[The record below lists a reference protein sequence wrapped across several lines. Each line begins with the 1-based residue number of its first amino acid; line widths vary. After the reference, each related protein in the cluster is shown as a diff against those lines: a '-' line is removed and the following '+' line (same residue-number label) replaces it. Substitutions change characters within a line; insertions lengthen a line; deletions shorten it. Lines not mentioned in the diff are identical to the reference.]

1 MLRTRRRKS
10 VLAAAA
16 LVATTMLLTACQG
29 EDTEDGGKPAGA
41 TASDSA
47 AKGKSGDAGSGT
59 GTGSESSSGAKGSK
73 SGKVSGKWSGTV
85 SYLAPGKY
93 TVTDANGA
101 KQAFFTSEDTDI
113 EGAGKICGDADGQA
127 ATPCTEEELEAAAK
141 KGFGAT
147 VDVKDGVAVSII
159 EDHTSTGGGSGTGGG
174 NGTDGGNG
182 MGEGEKSGLFS
193 GTLGYMAPGKYSLS
207 RDGEE
212 RAFVTA
218 TDTVINGAGW
228 ICGDAATVTPCTEE
242 DLEAVAKKGGVAVVV
257 QVENGVAVTIDEEH
271 N

>member
-29 EDTEDGGKPAGA
+29 EDTEDGSKSTGA
-41 TASDSA
+41 TASESA
-47 AKGKSGDAGSGT
+47 AKGKSGDGGSGT
-59 GTGSESSSGAKGSK
+59 GTGTGTGGESPSGEKGSK
-73 SGKVSGKWSGTV
+73 SGMVSGKWAGTV

-93 TVTDANGA
+93 TVTDANGTE
-101 KQAFFTSEDTDI
+101 QAFFTSEDTDI

-159 EDHTSTGGGSGTGGG
+159 EDHTDSG
-174 NGTDGGNG
+174 NGGGNG
-182 MGEGEKSGLFS
+182 MGEGERSGLFS

-207 RDGEE
+207 RDGNE
-212 RAFVTA
+212 RAFVTT

-228 ICGDAATVTPCTEE
+228 ICGDAQTVTPCTEK
-242 DLEAVAKKGGVAVVV
+242 DLEAAAKKGSVAVAV
-257 QVENGVAVTIDEEH
+257 QVEDGVAVTIDEEH

>member
-1 MLRTRRRKS
+1 MLRTHRRKS

-29 EDTEDGGKPAGA
+29 GATEDGGKSTGA

-47 AKGKSGDAGSGT
+47 AKGKSDDGGT
-59 GTGSESSSGAKGSK
+59 GTGGQAQSVSKGSK
-73 SGKVSGKWSGTV
+73 SGMVSGKWAGTV
-85 SYLAPGKY
+85 AYLAPGKY

-101 KQAFFTSEDTDI
+101 EQAFFTAEDTDI

-141 KGFGAT
+141 QGFGAT

-159 EDHTSTGGGSGTGGG
+159 EDHTDSG
-174 NGTDGGNG
+174 NGDGNGGG
-182 MGEGEKSGLFS
+182 MGEGERSGLFS
-193 GTLGYMAPGKYSLS
+193 GTLGYLAPGKYTLS
-207 RDGEE
+207 RDGDE
-212 RAFVTA
+212 RAFFTA

-228 ICGDAATVTPCTEE
+228 ICGDAQTVTPCTEE
-242 DLEAVAKKGGVAVVV
+242 DLEAAAKKGGVAVAV
-257 QVENGVAVTIDEEH
+257 QVEDGVAVTIDEEH

>member
-1 MLRTRRRKS
+1 MLRTHRRKS

-29 EDTEDGGKPAGA
+29 EASEDDGKSTGA

-47 AKGKSGDAGSGT
+47 AKGKSDDGAT
-59 GTGSESSSGAKGSK
+59 GTGGKAQSVSKGSK
-73 SGKVSGKWSGTV
+73 SGMVSGKWAGTV
-85 SYLAPGKY
+85 AYLAPGKY

-101 KQAFFTSEDTDI
+101 EQAFFTAEDTDI
-113 EGAGKICGDADGQA
+113 EGAGRICGDADGQA

-141 KGFGAT
+141 QGFGAT

-159 EDHTSTGGGSGTGGG
+159 EDHTDS
-174 NGTDGGNG
+174 GNG
-182 MGEGEKSGLFS
+182 MGEGERSGLFS

-207 RDGEE
+207 RDGAE
-212 RAFVTA
+212 RAFFTA

-228 ICGDAATVTPCTEE
+228 ICGDAQTVTPCTEE
-242 DLEAVAKKGGVAVVV
+242 DLEAAAKKGSVAVAV
-257 QVENGVAVTIDEEH
+257 QVEDGVAVTIDEEH

>member
-1 MLRTRRRKS
+1 MLRTHRRKS

-29 EDTEDGGKPAGA
+29 GATEDGGKSTGA

-47 AKGKSGDAGSGT
+47 AKGKSDDGGT
-59 GTGSESSSGAKGSK
+59 GTSGKAQSVSKGSK
-73 SGKVSGKWSGTV
+73 RGMVSGKWAGTV
-85 SYLAPGKY
+85 AYLAPGKY

-101 KQAFFTSEDTDI
+101 EQAFFTSEDTDI
-113 EGAGKICGDADGQA
+113 EGAGKICGAADGQA

-141 KGFGAT
+141 QGFAAT

-159 EDHTSTGGGSGTGGG
+159 EDHTDSG
-174 NGTDGGNG
+174 NGDG
-182 MGEGEKSGLFS
+182 MGEGERSGLFS

-207 RDGEE
+207 RDGNE
-212 RAFVTA
+212 RAFFTA

-228 ICGDAATVTPCTEE
+228 ICGDAQTVTSCTEE
-242 DLEAVAKKGGVAVVV
+242 DLEAAAKKGSVAVA
-257 QVENGVAVTIDEEH
+257 VEVEVEDGVAVTIDEEH

>member
-1 MLRTRRRKS
+1 MLRTHRRKS

-29 EDTEDGGKPAGA
+29 EGTEDSGKSTGA

-47 AKGKSGDAGSGT
+47 AQGKSEDGGSGT
-59 GTGSESSSGAKGSK
+59 GADSASK
-73 SGKVSGKWSGTV
+73 SGTVTGKWVGTV

-93 TVTDANGA
+93 TVKDAKDA
-101 KQAFFTSEDTDI
+101 EQAFFTSEDTDI

-127 ATPCTEEELEAAAK
+127 ATPCTEEQLEAAAK

-159 EDHTSTGGGSGTGGG
+159 EDHADSGAGTG
-174 NGTDGGNG
+174 DG
-182 MGEGEKSGLFS
+182 MGEGEKSGLFA
-193 GTLGYMAPGKYSLS
+193 GTLGYMAPGKYSVS
-207 RDGEE
+207 RDGNQ
-212 RAFVTA
+212 RAFFTA

-228 ICGDAATVTPCTEE
+228 ICGDAETVTPCAEE
-242 DLEAVAKKGGVAVVV
+242 DLEAAAKKGGIAVAV
-257 QVENGVAVTIDEEH
+257 QVEDGVAVTIDEEH

>member
-1 MLRTRRRKS
+1 MLHARRRKT

-29 EDTEDGGKPAGA
+29 EDADGGDKSAGT
-41 TASDSA
+41 TASDPA
-47 AKGKSGDAGSGT
+47 AKGKSDGGGNGTGT
-59 GTGSESSSGAKGSK
+59 GTGSQPGAKGSK
-73 SGKVSGKWSGTV
+73 SGMVSGKWVGTV

-93 TVTDANGA
+93 TVTDAGDVQ
-101 KQAFFTSEDTDI
+101 QAFFTSEDTDI

-159 EDHTSTGGGSGTGGG
+159 EDHTDSG
-174 NGTDGGNG
+174 NGGGNG
-182 MGEGEKSGLFS
+182 MGEGERSGLFS

-207 RDGEE
+207 RDGSE
-212 RAFVTA
+212 RAFFTA
-218 TDTVINGAGW
+218 TDTEINGAGW
-228 ICGDAATVTPCTEE
+228 ICGDADGQATTPCTEE
-242 DLEAVAKKGGVAVVV
+242 DLEAAAKKGGIAVAV
-257 QVENGVAVTIDEEH
+257 QVEDGIAVTIDEEH

>member
-1 MLRTRRRKS
+1 MLRTHRRKS

-29 EDTEDGGKPAGA
+29 ANTEDSGKSTGA
-41 TASDSA
+41 TTSHMA
-47 AKGKSGDAGSGT
+47 AKGASAEGGSATGAGI
-59 GTGSESSSGAKGSK
+59 ESK
-73 SGKVSGKWSGTV
+73 SGTVTGKWVGTV

-101 KQAFFTSEDTDI
+101 EQAFFTSEDTDI

-147 VDVKDGVAVSII
+147 VDLKNGVAVSII
-159 EDHTSTGGGSGTGGG
+159 EDHADSGAGTG
-174 NGTDGGNG
+174 DG

-207 RDGEE
+207 RDGNE
-212 RAFVTA
+212 RAFFTA

-228 ICGDAATVTPCTEE
+228 ICGDAETITPCTEE
-242 DLEAVAKKGGVAVVV
+242 ELEAAAKKGGIAVVV
-257 QVENGVAVTIDEEH
+257 KVEDGVAVTIDEEH

>member
-1 MLRTRRRKS
+1 MLRTHRRKS

-29 EDTEDGGKPAGA
+29 EDTQDGGKSTGA

-47 AKGKSGDAGSGT
+47 AKGKSDDGGS
-59 GTGSESSSGAKGSK
+59 GTGSESPSGEKGSK
-73 SGKVSGKWSGTV
+73 SGKVSGKWVGTV

-93 TVTDANGA
+93 TVTDANDA
-101 KQAFFTSEDTDI
+101 EQAFFTSEDTDI

-127 ATPCTEEELEAAAK
+127 ATPCTEEQLEAAAK

-159 EDHTSTGGGSGTGGG
+159 EDHTDSGTGTG
-174 NGTDGGNG
+174 GGNG
-182 MGEGEKSGLFS
+182 MGEGERSGLFS

-207 RDGEE
+207 RDGNE
-212 RAFVTA
+212 RTFFTA

-228 ICGDAATVTPCTEE
+228 ICGDAETVTPCTEE
-242 DLEAVAKKGGVAVVV
+242 DLEAAAKKGSVAVAV
-257 QVENGVAVTIDEEH
+257 QIEDGVAVTIDEEH

>member
-1 MLRTRRRKS
+1 MLRTHRRKS

-29 EDTEDGGKPAGA
+29 EATEDGGKSA
-41 TASDSA
+41 TATASA
-47 AKGKSGDAGSGT
+47 AKGKSDAGGSGT
-59 GTGSESSSGAKGSK
+59 GAGSESLSAQSGSK
-73 SGKVSGKWSGTV
+73 SGTVSGKWVGTV

-93 TVTDANGA
+93 TVTDANGT

-159 EDHTSTGGGSGTGGG
+159 EDHTDSGTGTDSG
-174 NGTDGGNG
+174 NGT
-182 MGEGEKSGLFS
+182 GEGERSGLFS
-193 GTLGYMAPGKYSLS
+193 GTLGYLAPGKYSLS
-207 RDGEE
+207 RDGDE
-212 RAFVTA
+212 RAFFTA

-228 ICGDAATVTPCTEE
+228 ICGDAETVTPCTEE
-242 DLEAVAKKGGVAVVV
+242 DLEAAAKKGSVAVVV
-257 QVENGVAVTIDEEH
+257 QVEDGVAVTIDEEH

>member
-1 MLRTRRRKS
+1 MLRTHRRKS

-29 EDTEDGGKPAGA
+29 EDTEDGGKSAGA

-47 AKGKSGDAGSGT
+47 AKGKSDAGGSGT
-59 GTGSESSSGAKGSK
+59 GAGSESPSGERGSK
-73 SGKVSGKWSGTV
+73 SGMVSGKWVGTV

-93 TVTDANGA
+93 TVTDANDVE
-101 KQAFFTSEDTDI
+101 QAFFTSEDTDI

-127 ATPCTEEELEAAAK
+127 ATPCTEKELEAAAK
-141 KGFGAT
+141 KGFAAT

-159 EDHTSTGGGSGTGGG
+159 EDHTDSGTGTG
-174 NGTDGGNG
+174 NGT
-182 MGEGEKSGLFS
+182 GEGERSGLFS

-207 RDGEE
+207 RDGDE
-212 RAFVTA
+212 RAFFTA

-228 ICGDAATVTPCTEE
+228 ICGDAQTVTPCTEE
-242 DLEAVAKKGGVAVVV
+242 DLEAAAKKGSVAVVV
-257 QVENGVAVTIDEEH
+257 QVEDGVAVTIDEEH

>member
-1 MLRTRRRKS
+1 MLRTHRRKS

-29 EDTEDGGKPAGA
+29 EGTENGGKSTAATTAA
-41 TASDSA
+41 TASA
-47 AKGKSGDAGSGT
+47 AKGKSDDGGSGT
-59 GTGSESSSGAKGSK
+59 GADSKSPSGERGSK
-73 SGKVSGKWSGTV
+73 SGMVSGKWVGTV

-93 TVTDANGA
+93 TVTGANGVE
-101 KQAFFTSEDTDI
+101 QAFFTSEDTDI

-141 KGFGAT
+141 KGFKAT
-147 VDVKDGVAVSII
+147 VDVKNGVAVSII
-159 EDHTSTGGGSGTGGG
+159 EEHTDSGTG
-174 NGTDGGNG
+174 TSGGNG
-182 MGEGEKSGLFS
+182 MGEGERSGLFS

-207 RDGEE
+207 RDGDE
-212 RAFVTA
+212 RAFFTA

-228 ICGDAATVTPCTEE
+228 ICGDAETITPCTEE
-242 DLEAVAKKGGVAVVV
+242 ELEAAAKKGSVAVVV

>member
-1 MLRTRRRKS
+1 MLRTHRRKS

-29 EDTEDGGKPAGA
+29 EDAEDGGKSTGA

-47 AKGKSGDAGSGT
+47 AKGKSDDGGSGT
-59 GTGSESSSGAKGSK
+59 GTGTDSESPSGEKGSK
-73 SGKVSGKWSGTV
+73 SGMVSGKWVGTV

-93 TVTDANGA
+93 TVTDANDTE
-101 KQAFFTSEDTDI
+101 QAFFTSDDTDI

-159 EDHTSTGGGSGTGGG
+159 EDHTDSGTGTG
-174 NGTDGGNG
+174 GGNG
-182 MGEGEKSGLFS
+182 MGEGERSGLFS

-207 RDGEE
+207 RDGNE
-212 RAFVTA
+212 RAFFTT

-228 ICGDAATVTPCTEE
+228 ICGDAETVTPCTEE
-242 DLEAVAKKGGVAVVV
+242 DLEAAAKKGSVAVAV
-257 QVENGVAVTIDEEH
+257 QVEDGVAVTIDEEH

>member
-1 MLRTRRRKS
+1 MLRTHRRKS

-29 EDTEDGGKPAGA
+29 GNTEDSGKSTGA
-41 TASDSA
+41 TTSITAARGASAEGGSA
-47 AKGKSGDAGSGT
+47 TGAGIESKRGT
-59 GTGSESSSGAKGSK
+59 
-73 SGKVSGKWSGTV
+73 VSGKWVGTV

-101 KQAFFTSEDTDI
+101 EQAFFTSEDTDI

-159 EDHTSTGGGSGTGGG
+159 EDHTDS
-174 NGTDGGNG
+174 GNG

-207 RDGEE
+207 RDGNE
-212 RAFVTA
+212 RAFFTA

-228 ICGDAATVTPCTEE
+228 ICGDAETITPCTEE
-242 DLEAVAKKGGVAVVV
+242 DLEAAAKKGGIAVVV
-257 QVENGVAVTIDEEH
+257 KVEDGVAVTIDEEH

>member
-1 MLRTRRRKS
+1 MLRTHRRKS

-29 EDTEDGGKPAGA
+29 EDAVDGGKSAGA
-41 TASDSA
+41 TVSDSA
-47 AKGKSGDAGSGT
+47 AKGKSDDGGSGT
-59 GTGSESSSGAKGSK
+59 GAGSESPSGERGSK
-73 SGKVSGKWSGTV
+73 SGTVSGKWVGTV

-101 KQAFFTSEDTDI
+101 EQAFFTSEDTDI

-159 EDHTSTGGGSGTGGG
+159 EDHTDS
-174 NGTDGGNG
+174 GNG

-207 RDGEE
+207 RDGNE
-212 RAFVTA
+212 RAFFTA
-218 TDTVINGAGW
+218 TGTVINGAGW
-228 ICGDAATVTPCTEE
+228 ICGDAETVTPCTEE
-242 DLEAVAKKGGVAVVV
+242 DLEAAAKKGSVAVVV
-257 QVENGVAVTIDEEH
+257 KVEDGVAVTIDEEH

>member
-1 MLRTRRRKS
+1 MLRTHRRKS

-29 EDTEDGGKPAGA
+29 EDTEDGGKSTGA

-47 AKGKSGDAGSGT
+47 AKGKSDDGGSGT
-59 GTGSESSSGAKGSK
+59 GTGSGSGTGGKSPSGSKGSK
-73 SGKVSGKWSGTV
+73 SGMVSGKWAGTV
-85 SYLAPGKY
+85 AYLAPGKY
-93 TVTDANGA
+93 TITDTNGA
-101 KQAFFTSEDTDI
+101 EQAFFTAEDTDI
-113 EGAGKICGDADGQA
+113 EGAGKICGDAGGQA

-141 KGFGAT
+141 QGFGAT

-159 EDHTSTGGGSGTGGG
+159 EDHTDSG
-174 NGTDGGNG
+174 NGNG
-182 MGEGEKSGLFS
+182 MGEGERSGLFS

-207 RDGEE
+207 RDGNE
-212 RAFVTA
+212 RAFFTA

-228 ICGDAATVTPCTEE
+228 ICGDAQTVTPCTEE
-242 DLEAVAKKGGVAVVV
+242 DLEAAARKGSVAVAV
-257 QVENGVAVTIDEEH
+257 QVEDGVAVTIDEEH

>member
-1 MLRTRRRKS
+1 MLRTHRRKS

-29 EDTEDGGKPAGA
+29 EDTEDTGKPAGNA
-41 TASDSA
+41 SAASDSA
-47 AKGKSGDAGSGT
+47 AKGKSDDGGSGT
-59 GTGSESSSGAKGSK
+59 GSGTESPSGGKGSN
-73 SGKVSGKWSGTV
+73 GGGVSGKWVGTV

-93 TVTDANGA
+93 TVKDENGA
-101 KQAFFTSEDTDI
+101 EQAFFTAEDTDI

-141 KGFGAT
+141 NGFGAT

-159 EDHTSTGGGSGTGGG
+159 EDHTDSGTGGG
-174 NGTDGGNG
+174 SG

-207 RDGEE
+207 RDGNE
-212 RAFVTA
+212 RAFFTA

-228 ICGDAATVTPCTEE
+228 ICGDAETITPCTEE
-242 DLEAVAKKGGVAVVV
+242 DLEAAAKKGSVAVAV
-257 QVENGVAVTIDEEH
+257 QVEDGVAVTIDEEH

>member
-1 MLRTRRRKS
+1 MLRTHRRKS

-29 EDTEDGGKPAGA
+29 EDAVDGGKSAGA
-41 TASDSA
+41 TVSDSA
-47 AKGKSGDAGSGT
+47 AKEKSDDGGSSTGAGS
-59 GTGSESSSGAKGSK
+59 EAPSGERGSK
-73 SGKVSGKWSGTV
+73 SGTVSGKWVGTV

-101 KQAFFTSEDTDI
+101 EQAFFTSEDTDI

-159 EDHTSTGGGSGTGGG
+159 EDHADSGA
-174 NGTDGGNG
+174 G
-182 MGEGEKSGLFS
+182 MGEGERSGLFS

-207 RDGEE
+207 RDGNE
-212 RAFVTA
+212 RAFFTA
-218 TDTVINGAGW
+218 TGTVINGAGW
-228 ICGDAATVTPCTEE
+228 ICGDAETVTPCTEE
-242 DLEAVAKKGGVAVVV
+242 DLEAAAKKGSVAVVV
-257 QVENGVAVTIDEEH
+257 QVEDGVAVTIDEEH